1 MSECIVC
8 RGYYE
13 VGQRC
18 KRCGSDNAPWVKW
31 QASEPVEQ
39 EGLRGLLYFAEPHCY
54 APFLLAIATLG
65 FGLMG
70 MAGLWKGVNLAARL
84 LATVLTVGSC
94 LVIIQGVYEGRHKLR
109 ETELLAR
116 VRTGRFRKRIRIR
129 LSAQLK
135 TILTPALAVG
145 LILLLAYALVQSDV
159 LWKLADWLL
168 FEHEKEELP
177 PPEEGKAEE
186 EEKVEEDFK
195 NRVIRALPL
204 ILMGGYVGLFLSLAY
219 SSSMMLARR
228 YAKRMNQVLPH
239 PIFLQDE
246 KLAQIVR
253 REAEVELGRLDPES
267 TNVSLMRYVQFK
279 GQVDPQFLLPSVA
292 GGGALS
298 PQLELWGQAAT
309 WVWDELARTDDGG
322 IEIKVAR
329 QEIY

>member
-1 MSECIVC
+1 
-8 RGYYE
+8 
-13 VGQRC
+13 
-18 KRCGSDNAPWVKW
+18 VKW

-84 LATVLTVGSC
+84 LATVLTVGGC
-94 LVIIQGVYEGRHKLR
+94 LVIIQGAYEGRHKLR

-135 TILTPALAVG
+135 TILTPVLAVG
-145 LILLLAYALVQSDV
+145 LILLLAYVLVQSDV

-186 EEKVEEDFK
+186 EEKVEEGFK
-195 NRVIRALPL
+195 NKVIRALPL
-204 ILMGGYVGLFLSLAY
+204 ILMGGYVGLWCFHIP
-219 SSSMMLARR
+219 SSCKKNCWSRLCVMRRSALYGDPPRQEWSAARR
-228 YAKRMNQVLPH
+228 HRP
-239 PIFLQDE
+239 
-246 KLAQIVR
+246 AQN
-253 REAEVELGRLDPES
+253 G
-267 TNVSLMRYVQFK
+267 
-279 GQVDPQFLLPSVA
+279 
-292 GGGALS
+292 
-298 PQLELWGQAAT
+298 GQAVGYGTRWNEPLTAGS
-309 WVWDELARTDDGG
+309 VS
-322 IEIKVAR
+322 R
-329 QEIY
+329 QS

>member
-70 MAGLWKGVNLAARL
+70 MAGLWGGVNLAARL
-84 LATVLTVGSC
+84 LATVLTVGGC

-186 EEKVEEDFK
+186 EEKVEEDVK
-195 NRVIRALPL
+195 DRVIRALPL

-239 PIFLQDE
+239 PIFLQE
-246 KLAQIVR
+246 ELLVEVVR
-253 REAEVELGRLDPES
+253 HEAERAVWRS
-267 TNVSLMRYVQFK
+267 TTSRVV
-279 GQVDPQFLLPSVA
+279 
-292 GGGALS
+292 GGEEQRPRS
-298 PQLELWGQAAT
+298 WI
-309 WVWDELARTDDGG
+309 WDEMERTADGG
-322 IEIKVAR
+322 ISLKAIVREGSKTEESLTGEQTESPV
-329 QEIY
+329 YVTYM